1 MIRAAFRRLVRSLP
15 KAALFAPFYGAAVTA
30 SVVVH
35 MVRHDQAYGL
45 RMLAVII
52 LFALGGTVGG
62 FLAWV
67 VAATVAGARPR
78 SARFAAMSF
87 TLILGTA
94 GITAF
99 FFFLQYRLYYAQWH
113 DQSFSEMW
121 IVQMLFTGASAVYIF
136 AVSGLR
142 MLLPFGLL
150 VLFGAALI
158 FARKPRG

>member
-1 MIRAAFRRLVRSLP
+1 
-15 KAALFAPFYGAAVTA
+15 
-30 SVVVH
+30 
-35 MVRHDQAYGL
+35 
-45 RMLAVII
+45 
-52 LFALGGTVGG
+52 
-62 FLAWV
+62 
-67 VAATVAGARPR
+67 
-78 SARFAAMSF
+78 MSF

-121 IVQMLFTGASAVYIF
+121 IVQMLFTGATAVYIF

-142 MLLPFGLL
+142 MLLPFGLP
-150 VLFGAALI
+150 VLFGAALV